1 MHFKHLVAFLFLQ
14 NYFSGNCSIVG
25 VDRSQPMLEKQLA
38 LCAVRIIEKYLP
50 QNAPV
55 IIQTPNI
62 WKNSPVEIFKTSAD
76 ETEMFLKVM
85 YEALAND
92 FVIVGYTKDNETK
105 ETVLQFPVSI
115 VMLITEDEYEH
126 MVYMVSE
133 YLKRIV
139 PIASIRESKIII
151 ITTKIPIDDHIQLY
165 MATIFLTLIWK
176 ALYAS
181 DTIFLIPDSRWRS
194 EYETEVPAVNVF
206 GWTPEEQNDPCLKEL
221 NKVSQLDCWWSD
233 EVGFLINQDLFPS
246 KDITDMKG
254 CTFVVKTFE
263 NPPFMIEDPLRKSV
277 REGLYAKMIQALA
290 QASNFEVVY
299 KEYDFGQIPDLSGP
313 HVMKATR
320 LPGTCGFS
328 YPHFKDDVVWFVP
341 AGAPFPTWYSL
352 VKIFHPT
359 MWFSVV
365 ATYILGCITYWGI
378 SKLELLVED
387 LKREL
392 GLSLIFTNIFVSQ
405 LAGGFRY
412 EFRNPS
418 SLIFFPLW
426 LIYCLQIYTAYQ
438 SSLIGFL
445 ANPGHFPPIKSTDEL
460 FASDLELNT
469 AILWNTGSPIV
480 QIWDGFDSYPLC
492 MEDECFERIAEK
504 RDLALLT
511 KRHYSELYI
520 TAHHMKNGKP
530 TVVPLEEVRSTEYF
544 TLQINIGCYMQRRM
558 DSVFHRLVGGGIVN
572 KWSEDCKSRYIKEYR
587 VKKEN
592 VDVFVLTMK
601 HLKGVFL
608 LLIIGNLVAFLCF
621 MSELLLQLFHKL
633 LFTYKWSPCFKKV
646 WK

>member
-1 MHFKHLVAFLFLQ
+1 MHFKHLVAFIFLQ
-14 NYFSGNCSIVG
+14 IYSGYCSIVS
-25 VDRSQPMLEKQLA
+25 VERSQPMLEKQLA
-38 LCAVRIIEKYLP
+38 LCAVRIIEKYFP

-62 WKNSPVEIFKTSAD
+62 WKNSPVEIFETSAD

-92 FVIVGYTKDNETK
+92 FVIIGYIKDNETK
-105 ETVLQFPVSI
+105 EPALQFPVSI
-115 VMLITEDEYEH
+115 VMLINEDEYEH
-126 MVYMVSE
+126 MVYMMSE
-133 YLKRIV
+133 YLQRILA
-139 PIASIRESKIII
+139 IANIRESKIII

-254 CTFVVKTFE
+254 CTFVVKTFQ
-263 NPPFMIEDPLRKSV
+263 NPPFMIKDPLRKSV

-313 HVMKATR
+313 HVMNATR
-320 LPGTCGFS
+320 IPGTCGFS
-328 YPHFKDDVVWFVP
+328 YPHFKDDVMWFVP

-359 MWFSVV
+359 MWLSVV

-378 SKLELLVED
+378 SKLELLVEE

-392 GLSLIFTNIFVSQ
+392 GLSLILTNIFLSQ

-469 AILWNTGSPIV
+469 AILLSTGSLNDEN
-480 QIWDGFDSYPLC
+480 WDGFDSYPLC
-492 MEDECFERIAEK
+492 KEDECFERIAEK

-511 KRHYSELYI
+511 NRHYSELYI

-530 TVVPLEEVRSTEYF
+530 TVVPLEEVRSTQYF
-544 TLQINIGCYMQRRM
+544 TLQNNIGCYMQRRM
-558 DSVFHRLVGGGIVN
+558 DSVFHRLVSGGIVN

-587 VKKEN
+587 AKKEN
-592 VDVFVLTMK
+592 VDAFVLTMK

>member
-1 MHFKHLVAFLFLQ
+1 MPFYFAGCTMLFKHLVGFIFLQ
-14 NYFSGNCSIVG
+14 NYFSGNCSIVS
-25 VDRSQPMLEKQLA
+25 VELSQPMLEKQLA
-38 LCAVRIIEKYLP
+38 LCAVRIIEKYFP

-76 ETEMFLKVM
+76 ETEMFIKMM

-92 FVIVGYTKDNETK
+92 FVIVGYTKDNKTK
-105 ETVLQFPVSI
+105 ETALQFPISI
-115 VMLITEDEYEH
+115 VMLITGDQYEH

-133 YLKRIV
+133 YLQRIEA
-139 PIASIRESKIII
+139 IASIRESKIIV
-151 ITTKIPIDDHIQLY
+151 ITTKIPVDNRIQFF
-165 MATIFLTLIWK
+165 MASIFLSLIWDV
-176 ALYAS
+176 LYAS
-181 DTIFLIPDSRWRS
+181 DTIFLIPDSRWRA

-206 GWTPEEQNDPCLKEL
+206 GWMPDEQNDPCLREL
-221 NKVSQLDCWWSD
+221 NRVSHLDCWWSD
-233 EVGFLINQDLFPS
+233 EVGFLFNEDLFPS

-263 NPPFMIEDPLRKSV
+263 YTPLMIKDPLRTSV

-290 QASNFEVVY
+290 EASNFEVVY
-299 KEYDFGQIPDLSGP
+299 KEYDFGQFHDFSGP
-313 HVMKATR
+313 HLMNATR

-328 YPHFKDDVVWFVP
+328 YPYFKDDFVWFVP

-378 SKLELLVED
+378 SKLEVLVEE

-392 GLSLIFTNIFVSQ
+392 GLSLILTNIFVSQ

-469 AILWNTGSPIV
+469 GILLGTESQNDES
-480 QIWDGFDSYPLC
+480 WDGFDSYPLC
-492 MEDECFERIAEK
+492 MEPECFERIAEK

-511 KRHYSELYI
+511 TRHFSELYI
-520 TAHHMKNGKP
+520 AAYHMENGKP
-530 TVVPLEEVRSTEYF
+530 TVIPLEEVRSTGYF
-544 TLQINIGCYMQRRM
+544 NLQNNIGCYMQRRM

-572 KWSEDCKSRYIKEYR
+572 KWSGDFKSRYIREYR

-608 LLIIGNLVAFLCF
+608 LLIIGNLVALMFF
-621 MSELLLQLFHKL
+621 MIEMALKLFYKL
-633 LFTYKWSPCFKKV
+633 
-646 WK
+646 